1 MILRSLPLV
10 LLVACATSKPA
21 TVSPAPSP
29 QPPAPAATPML
40 VPDAGVVEASLP
52 SPDDALEAL
61 WARQLN
67 FKNGTPT
74 VTVRLMEG
82 QDKAT
87 FSARAPMHLHAHG
100 GLNKEVNAPANVPF
114 TVRLASADAAEQGFA
129 VQVGEFAVDDR
140 DALAA
145 AKQLWT
151 SRGYEAHALTEG
163 AVYGI
168 AGHVLDNRHTLLL
181 LGPHGPKAQARAMQD
196 EIGQK
201 FGEAT
206 LLHTTLLK
214 RPSGVL
220 EVSDANGNVL
230 AQAQDLVVVDDDQIG
245 FDVKQVE
252 YGVGYSWHGFADRSY
267 RGQLLFTVD
276 PQGKLAVVNAVPL
289 EELLRGL
296 VPSEIP
302 AKAHAEALKA
312 QAVTARGE
320 VLAKIGVRHLE
331 DPYLFCS
338 EQHCQVYSGIGGETA
353 ATDAAIKATAG
364 EALFLPNGGKLVDTV
379 YSAICGGY
387 TENNENVWAGPQNPA
402 LRGVPDVIGDDK
414 SVPATLTDSSLPGFL
429 NSKAAFACK
438 LASASTAS
446 KFRWTK
452 RFTAS
457 EVDAMLATLK
467 VGHVLGMKVTQRGV
481 SGRAIALTVSGDAGA
496 SEIRGELNIRKA
508 FKNLPSGMFVL
519 ASEGGKSGPSAWTFS
534 GGGWGHG
541 VGMCQIG
548 AIGRAEHGQTYRD
561 ILAHYFQGSE
571 LVKVY

>member
-1 MILRSLPLV
+1 VIRRAIPL
-10 LLVACATSKPA
+10 LALVACATAKPA
-21 TVSPAPSP
+21 PTPSP
-29 QPPAPAATPML
+29 QPPTPPPTPIAAA
-40 VPDAGVVEASLP
+40 DAGAALEASLP
-52 SPDDALEAL
+52 SPDDALEGL
-61 WARQLN
+61 WSRQLN
-67 FKNGTPT
+67 FKNGTPS

-87 FSARAPMHLHAHG
+87 FSARAPMHLFAHG

-114 TVRLASADAAEQGFA
+114 TVRLASSDPAEQGFA

-145 AKQLWT
+145 AKQLWV
-151 SRGYEAHALTEG
+151 SRGYDAHALTEG

-168 AGHVLDNRHTLLL
+168 AGHVLDNRRTLLL
-181 LGPHGPKAQARAMQD
+181 LGPHGPKAQARALQD

-206 LLHTTLLK
+206 LLHATLLK

-220 EVSDANGNVL
+220 EVIDANGNVL
-230 AQAQDLVVVDDDQIG
+230 AQAQDLVVVDDDGAAG

-267 RGQLLFTVD
+267 RGQLLFTID

-402 LRGVPDVIGDDK
+402 LRGVPDVIGDDRAIAK
-414 SVPATLTDSSLPGFL
+414 GLTDSSLPGFL
-429 NSKAAFACK
+429 SSKAPFACK

-457 EVDAMLATLK
+457 EVDAMLASLK

-519 ASEGGKSGPSAWTFS
+519 ASEGGKSGPSTWTFT